1 MMLSLKKYVR
11 KLLFRVCLFFCF
23 LSTILYK
30 EIEKNVNGVTCQL
43 KYYSLGKAVLI
54 ICEYNGD

>member
-1 MMLSLKKYVR
+1 MCEKITISVV
-11 KLLFRVCLFFCF
+11 LFVCLCVF

-43 KYYSLGKAVLI
+43 KYYSMGKAVLI
-54 ICEYNGD
+54 ICEYNDD